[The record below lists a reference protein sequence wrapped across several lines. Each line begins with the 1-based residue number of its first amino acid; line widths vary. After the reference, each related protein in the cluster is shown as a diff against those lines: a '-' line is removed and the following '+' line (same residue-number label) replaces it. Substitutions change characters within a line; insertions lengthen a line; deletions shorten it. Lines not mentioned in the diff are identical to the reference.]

1 MYFTLSIWLIVAL
14 VFFAFCFGL
23 VFGFWYG
30 KYRAMLEESS
40 SSADNNNDDSDQYK
54 LI

>member
-30 KYRAMLEESS
+30 KYRAIFV
-40 SSADNNNDDSDQYK
+40 DDDDDDSVQYRH
-54 LI
+54 IN

>member
-30 KYRAMLEESS
+30 KYRAILEES
-40 SSADNNNDDSDQYK
+40 DNDDEDDSVQYRH
-54 LI
+54 IN

>member
-30 KYRAMLEESS
+30 KYRAIS
-40 SSADNNNDDSDQYK
+40 DGDTDDSSDQYRH
-54 LI
+54 ID